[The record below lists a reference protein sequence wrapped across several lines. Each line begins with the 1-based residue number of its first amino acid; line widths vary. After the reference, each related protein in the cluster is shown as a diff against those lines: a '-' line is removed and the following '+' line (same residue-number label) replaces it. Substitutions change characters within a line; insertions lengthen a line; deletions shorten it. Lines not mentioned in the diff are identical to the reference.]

1 MLRALQLERHSKCT
15 YPWHHHEQQLIC
27 DGSETMTGNLIQQSV
42 EGWEH
47 FVTCIKVSTAALC
60 LDSYMLVV
68 LHQQLEA
75 GCAVLCVSGG
85 SASQIKC

>member
-27 DGSETMTGNLIQQSV
+27 GGSETLTGNLIQQSV
-42 EGWEH
+42 KGWENL
-47 FVTCIKVSTAALC
+47 VACIKVSIAVLC

-68 LHQQLEA
+68 QHQCYHNWKMVVQFFVQVED
-75 GCAVLCVSGG
+75 
-85 SASQIKC
+85 QHPK